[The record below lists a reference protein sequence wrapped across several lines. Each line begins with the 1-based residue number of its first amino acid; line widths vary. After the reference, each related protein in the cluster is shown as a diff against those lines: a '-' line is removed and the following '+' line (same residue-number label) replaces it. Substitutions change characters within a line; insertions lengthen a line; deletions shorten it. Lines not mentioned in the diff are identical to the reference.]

1 MFGVLVLFL
10 NIFFLL
16 GAIVLDLI
24 NGVPNWLSY
33 KGKIVRNGKV
43 QLKFGLLAAKCRDFE
58 K

>member
-1 MFGVLVLFL
+1 MFGVLVIIIFNIIFL
-10 NIFFLL
+10 K

-43 QLKFGLLAAKCRDFE
+43 
-58 K
+58 

>member
-1 MFGVLVLFL
+1 MYGEPKVDVWSF
-10 NIFFLL
+10 

-43 QLKFGLLAAKCRDFE
+43 QLKCGLLAAKCRDFE
-58 K
+58 KIM

>member
-1 MFGVLVLFL
+1 MESLKWMFGVLVLFL

-43 QLKFGLLAAKCRDFE
+43 
-58 K
+58 